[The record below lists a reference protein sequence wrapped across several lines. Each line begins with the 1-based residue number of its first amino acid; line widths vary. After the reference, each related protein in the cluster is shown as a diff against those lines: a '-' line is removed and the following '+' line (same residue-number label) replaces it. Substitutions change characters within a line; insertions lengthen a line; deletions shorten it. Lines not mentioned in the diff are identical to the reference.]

1 MCVANHKN
9 FFCKTYVL
17 MRKTVIVVCAKC
29 NVYKSYMDG
38 YKIDIQITDKVGCR
52 ICSKWPPN
60 RLGGEVQRKVGFSLR
75 VVGFRGARGDRVPA
89 RGVTTV

>member
-38 YKIDIQITDKVGCR
+38 CKVDIQITDKVDCR
-52 ICSKWPPN
+52 I
-60 RLGGEVQRKVGFSLR
+60 
-75 VVGFRGARGDRVPA
+75 
-89 RGVTTV
+89 